1 MVSPLIAAVYYAAW
15 KKPSQDVSDYIPFLE
30 DEYFREIY
38 EGRKISRENPYVL
51 MLKIL
56 EMKRSVEPKNAEE
69 ILKETEE
76 YKMLEEK
83 TAGMTPNEKMK
94 YFGKLIIG
102 LDLLREC
109 GKVSFQC

>member
-1 MVSPLIAAVYYAAW
+1 MKGIPPLIVAVYYTAW
-15 KKPSQDVSDYIPFLE
+15 RKSQEFSDHIQFSN

-38 EGRKISRENPYVL
+38 EGRRISRENPYIL

-56 EMKRSVEPKNAEE
+56 EMKRSVEPKDAEE
-69 ILKETEE
+69 ILKTEE

-94 YFGKLIIG
+94 YFGRLIIG

-109 GKVSFQC
+109 GKVSFQY